1 MGVTNRN
8 LNHNVVQ
15 QNKFMSTFIVKSL
28 WDLVYTLRQKG
39 VGSHYA
45 AYASAKQG
53 RKIELPFAPV
63 VKKSVDMWLS

>member
-28 WDLVYTLRQKG
+28 WDLVYTLGQKG
-39 VGSHYA
+39 VGSLYA
-45 AYASAKQG
+45 AYASTKQMNG
-53 RKIELPFAPV
+53 PV
-63 VKKSVDMWLS
+63 YFK